1 MKFRLLL
8 VMIIMLFVGC
18 SDKSND
24 SEAIFVKPFKN
35 GDIITLKGVEGGE
48 KKLKRV
54 DGGFVLE
61 GEESKVLMIDIFGT
75 FCPPCQEE
83 APNLTNFQI
92 KYSDKVTIL
101 GLIHLEEVTDGYVV
115 DNFTT
120 PYNAHYFIANSK
132 ENKRIVETILQDLE
146 YESAIQIPFK
156 VVLKN
161 GQYQEVTDVWQKR
174 SGIKYYLGKIGIET
188 IKEDIDKIIK

>member
-1 MKFRLLL
+1 MKFKILL
-8 VMIIMLFVGC
+8 VMIALVFIGC
-18 SDKSND
+18 SDKSSD
-24 SEAIFVKPFKN
+24 SEAIFVKPFET

-54 DGGFVLE
+54 QGGFVLD
-61 GEESKVLMIDIFGT
+61 GEESKILMIDIFGT

-132 ENKRIVETILQDLE
+132 ENKRIVETILQDIK
-146 YESAIQIPFK
+146 YDSAIQVPFK

-161 GQYQEVTDVWQKR
+161 GQYQEVTDVWEKR
-174 SGIKYYLGKIGIET
+174 SGIKYYLGKIGVET
-188 IKEDIDKIIK
+188 IKEDIDKLIK